1 MRKIFLFMMVS
12 LDGYFEGPNHD
23 LSWHNAK
30 NEEFKRLEAEHKV
43 ESDAIL
49 LGHTT
54 YDLMA
59 SFWPTPEALRSDP
72 KTAKFMNETPKFV
85 VSHKPFE
92 PGWKNVSVIYG
103 DVIGQIKAL
112 KEKSGKDIA
121 LFGSNMLCVSLME
134 AGLVDGFRIM
144 VNPVAIGMGTPLFV
158 GLKKHTNFKLDSV
171 RKFKSG
177 NVLLY
182 YRPK

>member
-49 LGHTT
+49 MGHTT
-54 YDLMA
+54 YDMMA
-59 SFWPTPEALRSDP
+59 GFWPTPMAQEMDA
-72 KTAKFMNETPKFV
+72 KTAKFMNETQKFV
-85 VSHKPFE
+85 VSHEPFD
-92 PGWKNVSVIYG
+92 PGWRNVSVIHG
-103 DVIGQIKAL
+103 DVFGQIKAL

-121 LFGSNMLCVSLME
+121 LLGSNNLCVSLMQK
-134 AGLVDGFRIM
+134 GLVDEFRIM
-144 VNPVAIGMGTPLFV
+144 VNPVVLGKGTKLFA
-158 GLKKHTNFKLDSV
+158 GIKSKLDLKLV
-171 RKFKSG
+171 KTREFKSG

-182 YRPK
+182 YRPN